1 MKYRIVEISKT
12 PKFKFTPDEDWL
24 NNGKWYAIEY
34 QDEEPSFGNLGC
46 PRWKRVNYNMEKV
59 LRYGTG
65 YCSYKPHVRNDD
77 GIWEVGPYIPTLKM
91 AKSLLEEFL
100 ESRKA
105 LEEQNKPNRVV
116 LSSYGAE
123 DCSDTTCT
131 ELLLEF
137 NKFLDD
143 NA

>member
-1 MKYRIVEISKT
+1 MKYRIVEISKP
-12 PKFKFTPDEDWL
+12 PKFKFTPDEYWH
-24 NNGKWYAIEY
+24 NCKWYAVEY

-46 PRWKRVNYNMEKV
+46 PRWKRINYNMEKV

-65 YCSYKPHVRNDD
+65 YCSYKPHVRDDD
-77 GIWEVGPYIPTLKM
+77 GIWEVGPFIPSFKM
-91 AKSLLEEFL
+91 AKTLLEEFL
-100 ESRKA
+100 EQRKA
-105 LEEQNKPNRVV
+105 KEEQNKPDRVV
-116 LSSYGAE
+116 LSSDGVESTA
-123 DCSDTTCT
+123 TTCS